1 MYIPDSHRNLATK
14 AIKKIKNRKERK
26 TAQLVYDLENLLAL
40 QDDYIWIME
49 KTLGAY
55 CGRMWEYHDKIN
67 EYDYK
72 LLQMAKHLEGKVSAK
87 KKLEIAD
94 GCRKIKN
101 KLRKLNP
108 KDKRRYGRVK
118 PLKRK

>member
-1 MYIPDSHRNLATK
+1 MHIPESYKKLALAT
-14 AIKKIKNRKERK
+14 IKKIKNKKEK
-26 TAQLVYDLENLLAL
+26 KYAQLVWDLENLLAV

-49 KTLGAY
+49 KTLNAY
-55 CGRMWEYHDKIN
+55 DGRMWVYHDKIN

-72 LLQMAKHLEGKVSAK
+72 LLQMAKHLEGKVSDK

-118 PLKRK
+118 PLKP